1 VAVASIA
8 AAVVAS
14 MAAEVT
20 AEVEVMASMALPSW
34 WVPAAGGMPM
44 ANAYA
49 GGDIDL
55 IAVA

>member
-34 WVPAAGGMPM
+34 WVLAAGGMPM